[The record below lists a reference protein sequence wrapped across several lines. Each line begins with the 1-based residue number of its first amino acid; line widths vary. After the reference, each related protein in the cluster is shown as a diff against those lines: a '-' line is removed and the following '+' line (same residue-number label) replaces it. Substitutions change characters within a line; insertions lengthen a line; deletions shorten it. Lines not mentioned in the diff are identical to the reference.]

1 MVKQTL
7 GDDDNV
13 VVDKEEKI
21 TDEKEKD
28 SIKGFS

>member
-1 MVKQTL
+1 VKQTL

-21 TDEKEKD
+21 TDEEPSEEGD
-28 SIKGFS
+28 